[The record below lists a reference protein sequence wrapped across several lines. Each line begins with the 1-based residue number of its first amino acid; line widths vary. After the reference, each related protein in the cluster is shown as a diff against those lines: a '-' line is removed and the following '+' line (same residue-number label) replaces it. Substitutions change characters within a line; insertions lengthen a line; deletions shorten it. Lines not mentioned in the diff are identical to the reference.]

1 VHRLAVMASPT
12 NAAGHDGG
20 EGHGN
25 DDSASA
31 QTEEFFAAQQRMHM
45 QIPHI
50 AYAYPTA
57 GRESTDDQGHA
68 TALKLPQR
76 GRRGG
81 YGVALSGISMDE
93 AIRIGAAATAL
104 GVSIDTLRRWERDGR
119 VTFERRGQ
127 QRYMSSD
134 ELARLLRE
142 RAASGGSA
150 RNRLAGIVLAIR
162 RDEVMAQV
170 DMACG
175 PHRIVSLMTREAA
188 DQLGL
193 KPGDSATAVIKATT
207 VVVERA

>member
-1 VHRLAVMASPT
+1 MFPHRGL
-12 NAAGHDGG
+12 
-20 EGHGN
+20 
-25 DDSASA
+25 
-31 QTEEFFAAQQRMHM
+31 RW
-45 QIPHI
+45 
-50 AYAYPTA
+50 
-57 GRESTDDQGHA
+57 
-68 TALKLPQR
+68 
-76 GRRGG
+76 G
-81 YGVALSGISMDE
+81 YGVALTGISMDE

-142 RAASGGSA
+142 RVASGGSA